1 MQGENKM
8 DLYTLYDI
16 SKLALILSIMSI
28 MIIMFQDII
37 ASIIE
42 KAKIRKILKSIE
54 KEQDEL
60 WTDFKQGLINIICI
74 GGSNKPLLESH
85 IAQILSKYDIDRNT
99 LDITY
104 RHYNGHS
111 TACITHKK

>member
-1 MQGENKM
+1 M

-16 SKLALILSIMSI
+16 SKLVLILCTMSI
-28 MIIMFQDII
+28 MITVFLDII
-37 ASIIE
+37 VSRIE
-42 KAKIRKILKSIE
+42 KAKIRKILKSYE
-54 KEQDEL
+54 KEQDKL
-60 WTDFKQGLINIICI
+60 WTDFKQGLVYIICM
-74 GGSNKPLLESH
+74 GGSNKPLLESR